1 MCTINL
7 SYEIAQR
14 FVGIMLFLP
23 VIMLS
28 SILIEKNIG
37 GALFRRFTFLIAGLF
52 ALAANISISGVIGVY
67 W

>member
-1 MCTINL
+1 MCAINL
-7 SYEIAQR
+7 SFEISQR
-14 FVGIMLFLP
+14 FVGLMLFLP

-28 SILIEKNIG
+28 SVLIEKNVG
-37 GALFRRFTFLIAGLF
+37 GTLFRRLTFLIAGLF